1 MASSDNVVRGGLT
14 SKRVDSQAL
23 AGLLDPDATP
33 LLEVPRVTL
42 SPHEVRW
49 QPPVPDFALSRV
61 VVSNVPVTLSQQPSD
76 PVSPEVLLCL
86 NGEVTVSSDG
96 DDVPCSIQTLHTDAL
111 FASALQR
118 SDDLSL
124 GKSGGPSPWPS
135 TGWAPRDAPG
145 GSRRSSATTRRPRP
159 PGCAGPGRRWLHWMV
174 RPFRG
179 SGGWPPLTAQPW
191 PGTRRR
197 GSRLSGRRNPRRRAW
212 RS

>member
-23 AGLLDPDATP
+23 AGLLDPDAAP

-49 QPPVPDFALSRV
+49 QPPVPDFAPSRV

-96 DDVPCSIQTLHTDAL
+96 ADVGLRGGQSTFL
-111 FASALQR
+111 FASASPAVHR
-118 SDDLSL
+118 SCRTL
-124 GKSGGPSPWPS
+124 
-135 TGWAPRDAPG
+135 
-145 GSRRSSATTRRPRP
+145 
-159 PGCAGPGRRWLHWMV
+159 V
-174 RPFRG
+174 
-179 SGGWPPLTAQPW
+179 
-191 PGTRRR
+191 
-197 GSRLSGRRNPRRRAW
+197 
-212 RS
+212 

>member
-14 SKRVDSQAL
+14 SERVDSQAL

-61 VVSNVPVTLSQQPSD
+61 VVSNVPVTRSQQPSD

-96 DDVPCSIQTLHTDAL
+96 ADVGLRGGQSAFL
-111 FASALQR
+111 FASA
-118 SDDLSL
+118 
-124 GKSGGPSPWPS
+124 
-135 TGWAPRDAPG
+135 
-145 GSRRSSATTRRPRP
+145 SSAVLASRGQVYRATIGRASPGSPQRDRPEPERLNSP
-159 PGCAGPGRRWLHWMV
+159 P
-174 RPFRG
+174 
-179 SGGWPPLTAQPW
+179 SG
-191 PGTRRR
+191 
-197 GSRLSGRRNPRRRAW
+197 
-212 RS
+212 

>member
-23 AGLLDPDATP
+23 AGLLDPDAAP

-49 QPPVPDFALSRV
+49 QPPVPDFAPSRV

-96 DDVPCSIQTLHTDAL
+96 ADVGLRGGQSAFL
-111 FASALQR
+111 FASASPAVLASRGQVYRATIGRASPGSPQR
-118 SDDLSL
+118 DRPEPERLNSAP
-124 GKSGGPSPWPS
+124 SG
-135 TGWAPRDAPG
+135 
-145 GSRRSSATTRRPRP
+145 
-159 PGCAGPGRRWLHWMV
+159 
-174 RPFRG
+174 
-179 SGGWPPLTAQPW
+179 
-191 PGTRRR
+191 
-197 GSRLSGRRNPRRRAW
+197 
-212 RS
+212 